1 MLRTAPSTGRYT
13 RVAIVL
19 HWLIAL
25 LVLGQFTLGWTM
37 QQIGKH
43 PAGPRAFAFNV
54 HKSVG
59 LTILLLMAL
68 RIAWRMGHR
77 PPALTGLAGWET
89 RLARANH
96 FALYA
101 ALVVLPLT
109 GYLGSAFSGF
119 PVHFYGIVLPAWSG
133 AHPHWKSL
141 LGDVHLVTT
150 WVLAAAL
157 ALHLAAVAKHLFEG
171 RFDVVA
177 RMTGGSPL
185 H

>member
-1 MLRTAPSTGRYT
+1 MPRPQPSASRYT
-13 RVAIVL
+13 RTAVVL
-19 HWLIAL
+19 HWLVAAL
-25 LVLGQFTLGWTM
+25 VVGQFTLGWAM
-37 QQIGKH
+37 QQIAKQ

-68 RIAWRMGHR
+68 RIAWRMAHR
-77 PPALTGLAGWET
+77 PPALIGLAAWEE

-96 FALYA
+96 YALYA
-101 ALVVLPLT
+101 ALIVLPLT

-119 PVHFYGIVLPAWSG
+119 PVKFYGIVLPAWSG

-141 LGDVHLVTT
+141 MGDTHLAAT

-157 ALHLAAVAKHLFEG
+157 ALHLAGVLKHLVEG

-177 RMTGGSPL
+177 RMTK
-185 H
+185 